1 MPPRLR
7 PPPSVP
13 ADLRRADDPSD
24 ALDGDELDDA
34 PGDDASVLER
44 VVPDDLAMQRLDR
57 VAAALYDTWSR
68 TRLQAWID
76 DGLLEVDGVRGDVRT
91 RIMGGERLR
100 LRPPE
105 GIDAIDAVPEA
116 MPLDIVHED
125 DAVFV
130 IDKPPGLVVHPG
142 AGNRSGTLMNGLLHR
157 DPALAQVPRAGI
169 VHRLDKDTSGLMVVA
184 RTIESQTALVRQLQ
198 ARSVSR
204 RYRALCWGVPPEQF
218 DCDGPIGRDPRQRT
232 RMAVTRSGKPALT
245 HVMRLARGMLDELA
259 VASLECRLETGRTH
273 QIRVH
278 LATLGH
284 PLVGD
289 VLYQPRAMSQRK
301 ATAPR
306 QALHAFAL
314 AFDHPASG
322 KRIAFESGLPDDLR
336 DVWARSGLDE
346 PAA

>member
-125 DAVFV
+125 EAVFV

-198 ARSVSR
+198 ARTVSR

-232 RMAVTRSGKPALT
+232 RMAVTRSGKPA
-245 HVMRLARGMLDELA
+245 
-259 VASLECRLETGRTH
+259 SRT
-273 QIRVH
+273 
-278 LATLGH
+278 
-284 PLVGD
+284 
-289 VLYQPRAMSQRK
+289 
-301 ATAPR
+301 
-306 QALHAFAL
+306 
-314 AFDHPASG
+314 
-322 KRIAFESGLPDDLR
+322 
-336 DVWARSGLDE
+336 
-346 PAA
+346 